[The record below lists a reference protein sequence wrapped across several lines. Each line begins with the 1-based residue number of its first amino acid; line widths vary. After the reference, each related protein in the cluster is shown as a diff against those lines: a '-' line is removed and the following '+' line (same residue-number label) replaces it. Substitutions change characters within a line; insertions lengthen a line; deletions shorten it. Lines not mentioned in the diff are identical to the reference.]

1 MMLNYTE
8 VSINSWNQ
16 RIGKHY
22 KKNKMRKKY
31 TKPTIE
37 EVPMNMGNPL
47 LTGSN
52 EKGINATISG
62 YQSSDDDDDSDGF
75 SQKSLWN

>member
-1 MMLNYTE
+1 
-8 VSINSWNQ
+8 
-16 RIGKHY
+16 
-22 KKNKMRKKY
+22 MRKKY

-62 YQSSDDDDDSDGF
+62 YQSSDNDNGDNGSGDEEDGF
-75 SQKSLWN
+75 SQDLFNY